1 LSQTKKKGLSPLK
14 GVQAILAC
22 QGRST
27 YICLRIL
34 RLSAGTNTQLGGS
47 RITADLYLWRL
58 GSFCNTRIYV
68 KYEAYIDRD
77 KNSLTRYGKMHV
89 GYENNIYRS

>member
-1 LSQTKKKGLSPLK
+1 MSRTKYLHLLEDPEVKRWY
-14 GVQAILAC
+14 QNAA
-22 QGRST
+22 RS
-27 YICLRIL
+27 
-34 RLSAGTNTQLGGS
+34 S
-47 RITADLYLWRL
+47 RITADPYLGRL
-58 GSFCNTRIYV
+58 GSCNTRIYV

>member
-1 LSQTKKKGLSPLK
+1 MSRTKYLHLLEDPEVKRWY
-14 GVQAILAC
+14 QNAA
-22 QGRST
+22 RS
-27 YICLRIL
+27 
-34 RLSAGTNTQLGGS
+34 S
-47 RITADLYLWRL
+47 RITADLYLGRL
-58 GSFCNTRIYV
+58 GSCNTRIYV

>member
-1 LSQTKKKGLSPLK
+1 LSQTKKRSEPFKRR
-14 GVQAILAC
+14 QAILVC

-34 RLSAGTNTQLGGS
+34 RLSAGTRTQLGGS
-47 RITADLYLWRL
+47 RITADLYLGRL
-58 GSFCNTRIYV
+58 GSCNTRIYV